1 MNMGSAMV
9 GREEMNTVE
18 KIYRLLTKVHLSVTV
33 LDARMYKLLGL
44 LELSWIW
51 LEVQKAGWL

>member
-1 MNMGSAMV
+1 MGSAMV

-44 LELSWIW
+44 LELS
-51 LEVQKAGWL
+51 